1 MSKFFKK
8 LLAVAIV
15 FATLIGSV
23 SWVNAAPDIPIP
35 PPLPPPLGSS
45 GR

>member
-1 MSKFFKK
+1 MSKFIKK

-23 SWVNAAPDIPIP
+23 RWVNASPDIPIP
-35 PPLPPPLGSS
+35 PPPPPPLGS
-45 GR
+45 GPR